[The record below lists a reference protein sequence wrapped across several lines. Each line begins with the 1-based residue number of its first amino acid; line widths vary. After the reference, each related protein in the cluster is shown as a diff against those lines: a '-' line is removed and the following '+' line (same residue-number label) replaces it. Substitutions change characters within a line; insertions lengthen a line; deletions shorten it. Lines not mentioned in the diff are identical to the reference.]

1 MIYVIGLLAQL
12 FFGARTVLQWIL
24 SERAKKVLSPSI
36 YWILSILGA
45 YLFFIYG
52 WLREDFAIIFG
63 QIISYYIYIW
73 NLKIKGVWQ
82 KVFAPVRILLIVT
95 PVVAIILAA
104 ENAQQFIAT
113 FLRNDNIPL
122 WLVIFGSIGQVLFTF
137 RFIYQIIY
145 SARRKESILPL
156 GFWVISLTGSSL
168 IISYAIMRMDPVLIL
183 GQSAGFIAYIR
194 NIAIYHKHRRSS

>member
-63 QIISYYIYIW
+63 QIISYYIYNW
-73 NLKIKGVWQ
+73 N
-82 KVFAPVRILLIVT
+82 P
-95 PVVAIILAA
+95 
-104 ENAQQFIAT
+104 
-113 FLRNDNIPL
+113 
-122 WLVIFGSIGQVLFTF
+122 
-137 RFIYQIIY
+137 
-145 SARRKESILPL
+145 
-156 GFWVISLTGSSL
+156 
-168 IISYAIMRMDPVLIL
+168 
-183 GQSAGFIAYIR
+183 
-194 NIAIYHKHRRSS
+194 